1 MFPIVG
7 FCAKQILGIVGS
19 QIETKKILSLA
30 EILTSLRKCC
40 LQSEN
45 LDKLI
50 FVSKNWAN
58 DPRIGCKS
66 PSSLTNFIESVL
78 I

>member
-1 MFPIVG
+1 MFPTIC
-7 FCAKQILGIVGS
+7 FCAKKILEIVGS
-19 QIETKKILSLA
+19 QIETEKIFSLA

-66 PSSLTNFIESVL
+66 PSSLMNFIESVL